1 MREKLETIMESDY
14 AQLIRKKMEAVYANT
29 TSSGQDRGYEKE
41 KRDREQRQAFIVS
54 QCPSGSSGCG
64 ILLILSDLPE

>member
-54 QCPSGSSGCG
+54 QCPSGCG